1 MKTSDN
7 AFELIMQELLQQ
19 KLYLDELLRENEE
32 LRSQLADLREG
43 RDILVD
49 ILGQRYALLADTP
62 VEAQATL
69 LMPSITQQAPVT
81 MLPEVPATSVPAAS
95 LAESGRDPAEIA
107 PSPSPKF
114 LEEMLLDELASA
126 ATTPWAVW
134 TGPATLPRL
143 KEEEEKAAL
152 RRELS
157 DSYLLE

>member
-19 KLYLDELLRENEE
+19 KLYLDELVRENEE

-49 ILGQRYALLADTP
+49 ILGQRYSLLADTP
-62 VEAQATL
+62 IEVLATL
-69 LMPSITQQAPVT
+69 QMPSVTQQAPAT
-81 MLPEVPATSVPAAS
+81 TISEVPATSVPGDS
-95 LAESGRDPAEIA
+95 LAGSDRDPEEIA
-107 PSPSPKF
+107 LSPSAEF
-114 LEEMLLDELASA
+114 LEEMILDELASA

-134 TGPATLPRL
+134 TGPARSPLS

-152 RRELS
+152 RRELM